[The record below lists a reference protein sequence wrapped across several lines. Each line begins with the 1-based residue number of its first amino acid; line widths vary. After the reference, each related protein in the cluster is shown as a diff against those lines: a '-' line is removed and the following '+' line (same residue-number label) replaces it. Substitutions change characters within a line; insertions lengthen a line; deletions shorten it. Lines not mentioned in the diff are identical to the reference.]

1 MVFPITGN
9 LKPNFVNSDRLS
21 TQAAKDNPPA
31 APSVHDLDIQPAP
44 PPPAPSIPEA
54 KIVEEPKREPT
65 PIPANPEPTPIV
77 EVETERPKSIQ
88 QQIEEAEENAL
99 YEKLLKVAANSPLPS
114 PLTHPMDEL
123 LEELSHH
130 SRAPSIIPSQ
140 LQTPILNEAILDPVP
155 SIHDR
160 SPNLENGMM
169 TPIEEVI
176 AREEEDELREKLFKI
191 ISSPVPVTPL
201 VYSSHVST
209 PHLSVN
215 PSKSINHT
223 PIISQ
228 SKEEKEE
235 DELREKLLKIV
246 ATPRNVKLP
255 ESHLGSP
262 LLKKTEPMKSPI
274 GLPTHTP
281 LSESMKEE
289 EEEIAVYAAK
299 ISKRLDEA
307 ILKSPF
313 IKSQL
318 LSPLLSPKAQSI
330 RSSKKS
336 VGSKSISNHKSNSTS
351 KSTTP
356 KSISRSTTPK
366 SSSIQVVAE
375 EEEEIPI
382 PGSFVNTPK
391 STYLKSPLP
400 NPPSLF
406 DCQHSESNEIHSKG
420 KSQRR
425 MSVATNH
432 THRSNSPLFS
442 C

>member
-1 MVFPITGN
+1 MVFPIAGN
-9 LKPNFVNSDRLS
+9 LKPNFVNSDRLT
-21 TQAAKDNPPA
+21 TQAAKDNPPT
-31 APSVHDLDIQPAP
+31 APSVHDFDIQPAP
-44 PPPAPSIPEA
+44 PPPSPAIPEA
-54 KIVEEPKREPT
+54 KIVKEPKREPT
-65 PIPANPEPTPIV
+65 SIPANPEPTPIV

-114 PLTHPMDEL
+114 PLTHPMYEL

-130 SRAPSIIPSQ
+130 SKAPSIIHSQ
-140 LQTPILNEAILDPVP
+140 LQTPILNEAILDP
-155 SIHDR
+155 
-160 SPNLENGMM
+160 
-169 TPIEEVI
+169 
-176 AREEEDELREKLFKI
+176 KLFKI

-215 PSKSINHT
+215 PSKLVNHT

-262 LLKKTEPMKSPI
+262 LLDKTETMKSPI

-318 LSPLLSPKAQSI
+318 LSPLL
-330 RSSKKS
+330 R
-336 VGSKSISNHKSNSTS
+336 SKSISNHKSNSTS

-375 EEEEIPI
+375 EEEEEIPI

-400 NPPSLF
+400 NLPSLF
-406 DCQHSESNEIHSKG
+406 DCQHSEPNEIHSKG

-432 THRSNSPLFS
+432 TDRSNSPLFS
-442 C
+442 FERNED